1 MPIVKG
7 TNVIRRGDLPRKVIN
22 AEIAREVA
30 AAHAVV
36 TARNSK
42 PPRENGGMRQT
53 GLGYRQANWSAFK
66 IGASSAEVQARAAKS
81 ARADFAAY
89 IKTQKMRLVEGAAAI
104 LAANPKMSE
113 ADAFRQAQRKIIESK
128 RGISPA
134 ALNAEKS
141 AKPED
146 FHFSPGLSAPGRS
159 F

>member
-1 MPIVKG
+1 MSIVKG
-7 TNVIRRGDLPRKVIN
+7 TNIIRRGDLPRKVIN

-36 TARNSK
+36 IARSI

-89 IKTQKMRLVEGAAAI
+89 IQAQKMRLVEGAAAI
-104 LAANPKMSE
+104 LAASPEMSE
-113 ADAFRQAQRKIIESK
+113 AEAFRLAQRKIIESK

-146 FHFSPGLSAPGRS
+146 FHFSPGFSASGRS